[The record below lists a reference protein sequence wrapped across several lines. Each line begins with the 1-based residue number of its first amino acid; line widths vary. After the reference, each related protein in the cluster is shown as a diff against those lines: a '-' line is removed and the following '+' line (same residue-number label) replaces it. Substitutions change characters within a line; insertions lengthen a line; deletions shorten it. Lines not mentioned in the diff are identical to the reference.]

1 MPTTPAPA
9 ADTPAEEATETEP
22 ARSRSA
28 VRSLLRLWPYVRP
41 VRVRLFTAAVVAVL
55 ASCTGLVIPLVLKW
69 IVDGPVAGRDTG
81 GVWLGALYLL
91 LLGLA
96 EAVLFGLRR
105 WLVARPLAG
114 VEASMRADLYRHL
127 QRLPVAFHDRWPSGQ
142 LLSRGTTD
150 LMLLRMFLAFPLTFL
165 LVNGVTIL
173 IGFVIMLAQE
183 WTLGLVLLAPAV
195 PVMIVCWLFE
205 KRYSK
210 VARQAQ
216 DQVGDLTTLV
226 EESVLGIRIIK
237 GFGRH
242 RSQALAFRDL
252 SRTLRG
258 TELAKARLLA
268 WIFAAIT
275 ILPELAIGAALVLGT
290 VQVADGEL
298 STGTLVAFL
307 STALALRWP
316 IESIGFL
323 LAMSQE
329 AATATERYF
338 EVMDAEPESGADG
351 IGTSSALLASQAP
364 GPDPGG
370 LRFHAVRFRYP
381 DAPAGS
387 APVLDRIDLHIRSGE
402 TMALVGGTGT
412 GKTTLT
418 ALVPRLHEVT
428 AGRITLD
435 GQDITEMPRETL
447 RALVAVAFEEPTLF
461 SASVGENVL
470 MGAGAHAGETELN
483 RALAV
488 AQADFVHALP
498 QDTDTQVGEQG
509 LSLSGGQR
517 QRLALARA
525 VVGRPRFLVLDDPL
539 SALDV
544 HTEALVEAALRRV
557 LADTTALV
565 VAHRPSTVML
575 ADRVALL
582 SEGRIT
588 AVGTH
593 HELLRTSAEYAWLM
607 SGAAETT
614 EPTTE
619 TTRETTA
626 ETPKVTFEGTSDDG
640 AHDHRADR
648 RRGPAGTSA
657 QERRPLRPRRPPRS
671 PRATAGLLRSL
682 LAPMKARV
690 VLAAVLLL
698 LQQAAVQAGPL
709 LVAYA
714 IDRAVPAFR
723 GDDHGPLIAV
733 AVTYV
738 LASVAAGTLQ
748 YGFVRT
754 SARVNQDVLLD
765 LRGRIFRHAQ
775 ALSVDFHERYT
786 SGRLISRSTTDVES
800 LRELLSEGLQEL
812 ITVILSFVY
821 ISALLLWLDL
831 GLGAVAVASFVP
843 LYLLIR
849 LYRRRAGRIYS
860 VRSTA
865 IAAVIVKFAETMNGI
880 RPVRAFRREA
890 VNDAD
895 FHVLNS
901 RHERVN
907 GDAILEMARYVIGS
921 RLVANT
927 AVAGI
932 VLWGA
937 YRVASGSLALGVLA
951 AAVLY
956 LRRLYDPIDRLGMF
970 LNSYQSAAASLEK
983 IAGLLAQVP
992 SVPEPA
998 RERALP
1004 ELVSQH
1010 PGREVEFIDVRF
1022 AYRTGGEVLPTFS
1035 LTLPAG
1041 QTVAVVGSTGA
1052 GKSTLAK
1059 LLARFYDPTDGRVL
1073 LDGVD
1078 LRELSVRE
1086 LRRGVV
1092 MVTQEAFLFSG
1103 TVAENIAIGRPDAS
1117 REDIER
1123 AAKAIGAHDFITAL
1137 PDGYDTDVR
1146 KRVAASRPVSVNS
1159 WRSRGRCSP
1168 IRRS

>member
-1 MPTTPAPA
+1 MSTTPAPA
-9 ADTPAEEATETEP
+9 ADTPAEEAPETEP

-69 IVDGPVAGRDTG
+69 IVDGPVADRDTG

-173 IGFVIMLAQE
+173 VGFVIMLAQE

-195 PVMIVCWLFE
+195 PVIVVCWLFE

-338 EVMDAEPESGADG
+338 EVMDAEPESGAA
-351 IGTSSALLASQAP
+351 GTSTGTGASSALLPSPALGPDPSLSP
-364 GPDPGG
+364 GPGPGPGPGPSPGG
-370 LRFHAVRFRYP
+370 LRFHAVQFRYP

-387 APVLDRIDLHIRSGE
+387 TPVLDRIDLHIRPGE

-607 SGAAETT
+607 SGTAETT
-614 EPTTE
+614 DQTDPTTD
-619 TTRETTA
+619 TTA
-626 ETPKVTFEGTSDDG
+626 DTTKETFEGD
-640 AHDHRADR
+640 
-648 RRGPAGTSA
+648 
-657 QERRPLRPRRPPRS
+657 
-671 PRATAGLLRSL
+671 
-682 LAPMKARV
+682 
-690 VLAAVLLL
+690 
-698 LQQAAVQAGPL
+698 
-709 LVAYA
+709 
-714 IDRAVPAFR
+714 
-723 GDDHGPLIAV
+723 
-733 AVTYV
+733 
-738 LASVAAGTLQ
+738 
-748 YGFVRT
+748 
-754 SARVNQDVLLD
+754 
-765 LRGRIFRHAQ
+765 
-775 ALSVDFHERYT
+775 
-786 SGRLISRSTTDVES
+786 
-800 LRELLSEGLQEL
+800 
-812 ITVILSFVY
+812 
-821 ISALLLWLDL
+821 
-831 GLGAVAVASFVP
+831 
-843 LYLLIR
+843 
-849 LYRRRAGRIYS
+849 
-860 VRSTA
+860 
-865 IAAVIVKFAETMNGI
+865 
-880 RPVRAFRREA
+880 
-890 VNDAD
+890 
-895 FHVLNS
+895 
-901 RHERVN
+901 
-907 GDAILEMARYVIGS
+907 
-921 RLVANT
+921 
-927 AVAGI
+927 
-932 VLWGA
+932 
-937 YRVASGSLALGVLA
+937 
-951 AAVLY
+951 
-956 LRRLYDPIDRLGMF
+956 
-970 LNSYQSAAASLEK
+970 
-983 IAGLLAQVP
+983 
-992 SVPEPA
+992 
-998 RERALP
+998 
-1004 ELVSQH
+1004 
-1010 PGREVEFIDVRF
+1010 
-1022 AYRTGGEVLPTFS
+1022 
-1035 LTLPAG
+1035 
-1041 QTVAVVGSTGA
+1041 
-1052 GKSTLAK
+1052 
-1059 LLARFYDPTDGRVL
+1059 
-1073 LDGVD
+1073 
-1078 LRELSVRE
+1078 
-1086 LRRGVV
+1086 
-1092 MVTQEAFLFSG
+1092 
-1103 TVAENIAIGRPDAS
+1103 
-1117 REDIER
+1117 
-1123 AAKAIGAHDFITAL
+1123 
-1137 PDGYDTDVR
+1137 
-1146 KRVAASRPVSVNS
+1146 KR
-1159 WRSRGRCSP
+1159 
-1168 IRRS
+1168 